1 MEDETKN
8 EPAQQQE
15 QTQEPQAKTY
25 SEADYNALQAKL
37 DAVTGQLN
45 DANSKIQSYVDMDID
60 GIKQS
65 AADWQKKYEA
75 AQDQMQQLEY
85 STKLDKFVAQQGCK
99 NPIYADY
106 LKRQIESKQLK
117 FDGDTL
123 LGGEDVVKALKK
135 SCPDAFSTE
144 DEKPPIFVDS
154 ATGSTNKD
162 VNDEMVRRVMGLK

>member
-8 EPAQQQE
+8 EPEQQQE
-15 QTQEPQAKTY
+15 QAQEPQAKTY

-37 DAVTGQLN
+37 DAVTEQLN
-45 DANSKIQSYVDMDID
+45 DANSKIQSYADMDID

-99 NPIYADY
+99 NQIYADY

-135 SCPDAFSTE
+135 SCPDASSVENSMFGFS
-144 DEKPPIFVDS
+144 K
-154 ATGSTNKD
+154 K
-162 VNDEMVRRVMGLK
+162 

>member
-1 MEDETKN
+1 MNEDEKDK
-8 EPAQQQE
+8 QE
-15 QTQEPQAKTY
+15 NAEGSTEPQAKTY

-45 DANSKIQSYVDMDID
+45 DANSKIQSYADMDID

-85 STKLDKFVAQQGCK
+85 NTKLEKFVAQQGCK

-106 LKRQIESKQLK
+106 LKRQIEIKQLK

-162 VNDEMVRRVMGLK
+162 VTDEMVRRVMGLK